1 VTAQG
6 VVEQTLEVNAQ
17 SQDFHVPLPAPPD
30 LVRIDPGYTVL
41 AKITFDPP
49 EAMLRRQ
56 LRDTND
62 VIGRIVAVGAF
73 GRRQSRAAV
82 EALRETLKTDPIHAV
97 RTEAAQALRSIHSD
111 EAFEVLS
118 ASLDQSDP
126 RVRIAVLNALGGF
139 HREQVAALAEA
150 RLRNESHPDVRL
162 AAIRLLGHPARSGG
176 GGDLVAWLGTNS
188 FRQQIAGAVLGVLRE
203 REDPAV
209 VPDLLKF
216 LQERGASLPTDV
228 QSAGVSTL
236 AWLSRNETDKAA
248 VRGYLVSRVNDPR
261 PQLRRAALSALGTLG
276 DPRAVPVLES
286 FARASKSSP
295 EQSTA
300 SAALERLRNERRPAV
315 EFEELRREVLDL
327 QRSERELKERVE
339 SLKKTWE
346 ATRTTPAT
354 NRASGDRKSRR

>member
-1 VTAQG
+1 
-6 VVEQTLEVNAQ
+6 
-17 SQDFHVPLPAPPD
+17 
-30 LVRIDPGYTVL
+30 
-41 AKITFDPP
+41 
-49 EAMLRRQ
+49 
-56 LRDTND
+56 
-62 VIGRIVAVGAF
+62 
-73 GRRQSRAAV
+73 
-82 EALRETLKTDPIHAV
+82 
-97 RTEAAQALRSIHSD
+97 
-111 EAFEVLS
+111 
-118 ASLDQSDP
+118 
-126 RVRIAVLNALGGF
+126 
-139 HREQVAALAEA
+139 LAEA

-176 GGDLVAWLGTNS
+176 VGDLVAWLGTNS